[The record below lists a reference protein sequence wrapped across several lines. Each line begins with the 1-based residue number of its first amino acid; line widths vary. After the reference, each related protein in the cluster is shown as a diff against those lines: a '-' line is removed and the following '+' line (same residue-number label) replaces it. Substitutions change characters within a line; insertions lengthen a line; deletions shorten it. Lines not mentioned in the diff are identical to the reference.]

1 MTMRLKNILRAFVL
15 FLLVFTFLAGYL
27 SILGY
32 GQTTTLPHRRHLEV
46 NVSGNCVGKEV
57 TIKTTDRGDNPIPG
71 VRVDVYLGGIS
82 VEKILTDSDGM
93 ASFIPADAGKYE
105 IKLTKTGYRSREVIL
120 SVIYCEPSTTTT
132 TTTTTSTTTTTTTST
147 TTTTTTSTTTTTTT
161 TRVTTTSTTTTIPVT
176 TTTLAEESDGLNIFI
191 ILFAG
196 LLVVAFSY
204 VLYSRF
210 RRVEETE
217 DIVKDRSRGEE
228 ETHRSFEEKKRKIK
242 EELENIK
249 KINRELKSLRELQKK
264 RPKRSKKSSKKPS
277 RHRKKRSEGVKH
289 KKE

>member
-1 MTMRLKNILRAFVL
+1 MTMRLRNIFRAFVL

-57 TIKTTDRGDNPIPG
+57 TIKTTDRGDNPIPR

-93 ASFIPADAGKYE
+93 ASFIPADAGEYE
-105 IKLTKTGYRSREVIL
+105 IKLTKTRYRSQEVIL
-120 SVIYCEPSTTTT
+120 SVIYCESSTTTT
-132 TTTTTSTTTTTTTST
+132 TTTTTSTTTTYIT
-147 TTTTTTSTTTTTTT
+147 TTTTTTSPTTTTSTTTT

-176 TTTLAEESDGLNIFI
+176 TTTLAEESDVLNIFI

-228 ETHRSFEEKKRKIK
+228 ETHKSFEEKKRKIK
-242 EELENIK
+242 EELESIK
-249 KINRELKSLRELQKK
+249 KLNRELKTLRELQKK

-277 RHRKKRSEGVKH
+277 RHRKKRSEGGKA
-289 KKE
+289 

>member
-1 MTMRLKNILRAFVL
+1 MRLRNIFRTSVL

-32 GQTTTLPHRRHLEV
+32 GQTTTLPHRRHFEV
-46 NVSGNCVGKEV
+46 NISGNCTGKEV
-57 TIKTTDRGDNPIPG
+57 TIRTTDRGDNPIPR
-71 VRVDVYLGGIS
+71 VRVDIYLGGIS
-82 VEKILTDSDGM
+82 VGEILTDSDGR
-93 ASFIPADAGKYE
+93 ASFIPADTGEYE
-105 IKLTKTGYRSREVIL
+105 IKLTKSGYRSQEVSL

-132 TTTTTSTTTTTTTST
+132 TTTTTTTST
-147 TTTTTTSTTTTTTT
+147 TTTTTTTSPTTTTTSTTTT

-191 ILFAG
+191 VLSAG
-196 LLVVAFSY
+196 LLVIAVLY

-228 ETHRSFEEKKRKIK
+228 KTHKSFEEKKKIIK
-242 EELENIK
+242 EELENVK
-249 KINRELKSLRELQKK
+249 KLNKELKARREARKK
-264 RPKRSKKSSKKPS
+264 RPKRVKKSPKKPS
-277 RHRKKRSEGVKH
+277 KH
-289 KKE
+289 KERLEKR

>member
-132 TTTTTSTTTTTTTST
+132 TTTTTSTTTTTTT
-147 TTTTTTSTTTTTTT
+147 

-210 RRVEETE
+210 RRVEGTE

-228 ETHRSFEEKKRKIK
+228 ETHKSFEEKKRKIK

>member
-1 MTMRLKNILRAFVL
+1 MTMRLRNIFRAFVL

-71 VRVDVYLGGIS
+71 VRVGVYLGGIP

-93 ASFIPADAGKYE
+93 ASFIPADAGEYE
-105 IKLTKTGYRSREVIL
+105 IKLTKTRYRSREVIL

-132 TTTTTSTTTTTTTST
+132 TTTTTTTIPTTVPTTT
-147 TTTTTTSTTTTTTT
+147 TTTTTTT

-217 DIVKDRSRGEE
+217 DIVRDRSRGEE

-242 EELENIK
+242 EELESIK
-249 KINRELKSLRELQKK
+249 KLNRELKSLRELQKK

-289 KKE
+289 KKG